1 MKNLIIVGS
10 NGALGK
16 GVSKVLLKKEFEKI
30 YLIDRKF
37 DEKINSSK
45 VIQITVND
53 LSKEDEVAEAFAK
66 IKIVKKNEYFMFS
79 TVGGF
84 AGGSTLDETEIEIFD
99 KMINLNTKISFLLAK
114 HFVKKVKNSKGG
126 SICFTSAF
134 TSFNPESKKGIYGLS
149 KSGLNYLVET
159 LALENK
165 ENKISV
171 NAVAPFVLDTKE
183 NREWIEKKSDMVSPE
198 NIGIF
203 VSSLFE
209 NYKIVSGNII
219 KLPATLN

>member
-16 GVSKVLLKKEFEKI
+16 GVSKVLLKKEFKKI

-45 VIQITVND
+45 IIQITVND
-53 LSKEDEVAEAFAK
+53 LSKEDEVAEAFEK
-66 IKIVKKNEYFMFS
+66 IKIVKQNEYFMFS

-84 AGGSTLDETEIEIFD
+84 AGGSSLDETEIEMFD
-99 KMINLNTKISFLLAK
+99 KMISLNTKISFLLAK
-114 HFVKKVKNSKGG
+114 HFVKKVKNCLGG

-134 TSFNPESKKGIYGLS
+134 TSFNPESNKGLYGLS
-149 KSGLNYLVET
+149 KSALNYLVET

-171 NAVAPFVLDTKE
+171 NAIAPFVLDTKE